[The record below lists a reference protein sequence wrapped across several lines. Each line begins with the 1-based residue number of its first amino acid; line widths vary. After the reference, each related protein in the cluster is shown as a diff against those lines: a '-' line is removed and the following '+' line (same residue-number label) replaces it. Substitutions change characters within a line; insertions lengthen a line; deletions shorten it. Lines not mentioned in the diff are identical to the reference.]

1 LNGDYM
7 AKFSFGLRTTLMIIG
22 FGLLNF
28 LMLFSVNWEK
38 LPTIT
43 LFGFNVS
50 VIVIDFIL
58 IAINV
63 IAYSSID
70 IAILGK

>member
-1 LNGDYM
+1 M
-7 AKFSFGLRTTLMIIG
+7 AIISFGLRTTLMIIG

-28 LMLFSVNWEK
+28 LMIYSVNWEK

-43 LFGFNVS
+43 ILGFNVS
-50 VIVIDFIL
+50 VIVIGFIL